1 MNESKWNSKFNPKLQ
16 TSTKSW
22 NTNCIPGTDNGIMS
36 VQPIQDMRESGNACD
51 VIIENARMAGG
62 PNLERTSGVMCIWL
76 HDTLGPNNNEE
87 TSPMNMAWIE
97 HKEYMDTALGQQFG
111 YSAADLGQ
119 VIGAF
124 KTIVDIGRVIRRAL
138 NLLNNPRTPLSQY
151 SIAGLIYAMRLA
163 TENEYNTDP
172 LLVQRELAR
181 NRRNYIDDF
190 NQANTLM
197 DKMGIPEKLSNLM
210 EVTDDYYSKVY
221 LDDTSENA
229 QFYMF
234 MPSGWYAYNEE
245 EDPAGATLTFKT
257 FWSDLNTP
265 KLTDAQ
271 HPNYHNH
278 HYSLRDLIDL
288 YTDLIMD
295 ITQYSDSRAILQKL
309 YNAYGTDKLYKI
321 PEANLEDKVPY
332 VYDAGFRNTIRNMA
346 WFKDITYAKY
356 TVDPNREIVLGR
368 PKYVLKDAKNLNNG
382 VGANFINIPL
392 QFSDAP
398 AKITDKMIADALVLH
413 PTFGYVRRFAD
424 ETTPSKYRMEV
435 DFGNQFGFA
444 IPVEVSL
451 ISAHYDSNG
460 VMQMFTENKFADR
473 DDMYGFKASTMLD
486 WQFRPTTLWAN
497 VGTVGT
503 QLESMKIALV
513 RYFQERETEVTISQ
527 ASLAYWFRAFAIGVY
542 KTNEVMKTK
551 GQRSITG

>member
-1 MNESKWNSKFNPKLQ
+1 MNESKWNSKFNPKNQ
-16 TSTKSW
+16 TSTKDW
-22 NTNCIPGTDNGIMS
+22 NTNCTPGTDNGIMTL
-36 VQPIQDMRESGNACD
+36 QPIQDMVESGNACN
-51 VIIENARMAGG
+51 ITITNARMAGS
-62 PNLERTSGVMCIWL
+62 PNLERTSGIMAIWL

-119 VIGAF
+119 VVGEF
-124 KTIVDIGRVIRRAL
+124 KTIIDIGRVIRRTL

-151 SIAGLIYAMRLA
+151 SIAGLLYAMRLG
-163 TENEYNTDP
+163 TEDVYDTDP
-172 LLVQRELAR
+172 LLVQREISR

-210 EVTDDYYSKVY
+210 NVSEDYYSKVY

-234 MPSGWYAYNEE
+234 MPVGWYHYDET
-245 EDPAGATLTFKT
+245 EDPAGATLTYKN
-257 FWSDLNTP
+257 FWDDLNTP
-265 KLTDAQ
+265 KLTDST

-288 YTDLIMD
+288 YTGLIMD
-295 ITQYSDSRAILQKL
+295 ITQFSDSRAILQKL

-321 PEANLEDKVPY
+321 PEATLEEKVPY

-368 PKYVLKDAKNLNNG
+368 PKYVNKSGSMNNL
-382 VGANFINIPL
+382 VASNFANIPL

-413 PTFGYVRRFAD
+413 PVFGYARRFND
-424 ETTPSKYRMEV
+424 STGYGGYRLEI

-444 IPVEVSL
+444 IPVEVDL
-451 ISAHYDSNG
+451 ISADYDSNG
-460 VMQMFTENKFADR
+460 VMQMFTETKLDNRHDSN
-473 DDMYGFKASTMLD
+473 GSKAAQMLD
-486 WQFRPTTLWAN
+486 WQFRPTTVFNNLSS
-497 VGTVGT
+497 VGTGFSSV
-503 QLESMKIALV
+503 SMMLCK
-513 RYFQERETEVTISQ
+513 YFQERETEVTVSQ
-527 ASLAYWFRAFAIGVY
+527 ASLMYWFRAFAIGVY

>member
-1 MNESKWNSKFNPKLQ
+1 MNESKWNSKFNPKNQ
-16 TSTKSW
+16 TSTKDWSV
-22 NTNCIPGTDNGIMS
+22 NCIPGSDNGIMTI
-36 VQPIQDMRESGNACD
+36 QPIQDMVENRNTCNW
-51 VIIENARMAGG
+51 IIENPRMQGI

-124 KTIVDIGRVIRRAL
+124 KTIVDIGRVIRRTL

-151 SIAGLIYAMRLA
+151 SIAGLLYAMRLG
-163 TENEYNTDP
+163 TEDVYDTDP

-181 NRRNYIDDF
+181 NKRNYIDDF
-190 NQANTLM
+190 NQANTLL
-197 DKMGIPEKLSNLM
+197 DKMGIPEKLTNLM
-210 EVTDDYYSKVY
+210 DLTEDYYSKVY
-221 LDDTSENA
+221 LDATSENA

-234 MPSGWYAYNEE
+234 MPVGWYHYDET
-245 EDPAGATLTFKT
+245 EDPAGATLTYKN
-257 FWSDLNTP
+257 FWADLNAP
-265 KLTDAQ
+265 KLTDES

-288 YTDLIMD
+288 YTKLIMD
-295 ITQYSDSRAILQKL
+295 ITQFSDSRAILQKL

-321 PEANLEDKVPY
+321 PEANLDDKVPY

-356 TVDPNREIVLGR
+356 TVDPDREIVLGR
-368 PKYVLKDAKNLNNG
+368 PKYVNKSGAINNA
-382 VGANFINIPL
+382 VASNFVNIPL

-398 AKITDKMIADALVLH
+398 AKITDKMIADALTLH
-413 PTFGYVRRFAD
+413 PVFGYVRRYND
-424 ETTPSKYRMEV
+424 ETTASKYRLEV

-444 IPVEVSL
+444 IPVEVDL
-451 ISAHYDSNG
+451 ISAGYDDQG
-460 VMQMFTENKFADR
+460 KMQMFTETKLDSRLDSFGGTTA
-473 DDMYGFKASTMLD
+473 KMLD
-486 WQFRPTTLWAN
+486 WQFRPTTVYTNLN
-497 VGTVGT
+497 SVGTGFESVKM
-503 QLESMKIALV
+503 QLV
-513 RYFQERETEVTISQ
+513 NYYQERETEVTISQ

-551 GQRSITG
+551 GQRSIIG

>member
-1 MNESKWNSKFNPKLQ
+1 MNESKWNSKFNPKNQ
-16 TSTKSW
+16 ASTKDWSV
-22 NTNCIPGTDNGIMS
+22 NCIPGSDNGIMTI
-36 VQPIQDMRESGNACD
+36 QPIQDMVENGNTCNW
-51 VIIENARMAGG
+51 VIENPRVQGV

-124 KTIVDIGRVIRRAL
+124 KTIVDIGRVIRRTL

-151 SIAGLIYAMRLA
+151 SIAGLLYAMRLG
-163 TENEYNTDP
+163 TEDVYDTDP

-190 NQANTLM
+190 NQANTLL
-197 DKMGIPEKLSNLM
+197 DKMGIPEKLTNLM
-210 EVTDDYYSKVY
+210 DVTEDYYSKVY
-221 LDDTSENA
+221 LDNTSENA

-234 MPSGWYAYNEE
+234 MPVGWYHYDET
-245 EDPAGATLTFKT
+245 EDPAGATLTYKN
-257 FWSDLNTP
+257 FWADLNTP
-265 KLTDAQ
+265 RLTDQNHA
-271 HPNYHNH
+271 NYHNH

-288 YTDLIMD
+288 YTKLIMD
-295 ITQYSDSRAILQKL
+295 ITQFSDSRAILQKL

-321 PEANLEDKVPY
+321 PEANLDDKVPY

-368 PKYVLKDAKNLNNG
+368 PKYVNTSGAMDSG
-382 VGANFINIPL
+382 VASNFANIPL

-413 PTFGYVRRFAD
+413 PVFGYVRRYSD
-424 ETTPSKYRMEV
+424 ETTSSKYRLEV

-444 IPVEVSL
+444 IPVEVDL
-451 ISAHYDSNG
+451 ISAGYDG
-460 VMQMFTENKFADR
+460 QGKMQMFNENKLVSRLDALGDVSA
-473 DDMYGFKASTMLD
+473 KMLD
-486 WQFRPTTLWAN
+486 WQFRPTTVATNLKS
-497 VGTVGT
+497 VETGFKSVKM
-503 QLESMKIALV
+503 QLIK
-513 RYFQERETEVTISQ
+513 YFQERETEVTVSQ

-551 GQRSITG
+551 GQRSIIG